1 MKTNP
6 FAKSRASLALVT
18 LLLLCFSIPPLR
30 AEVFGLFTYKV
41 VGGATVE
48 ITDYPDNATGPVN
61 IPAEIGGKPVTSIGQ
76 YAFAYCTG
84 LTSVTIPNSVTRIRE
99 GAFRGCTGLTSVP
112 IGNRVT
118 NIEAQAFFVCTGLT
132 SVTIPNSASFATA
145 EQRWFAGCTGLTGVY
160 FQGQAPVLSWLT
172 PTIFDADGQMTVYY
186 LPGSTGW
193 DSTFSGRPTALWLP
207 QMRNVAANFG
217 VQENHFGFDVSW
229 APGQTVVVEA
239 ATDLANPVWSPLQT
253 LTLTGDSIHFSDPQW
268 TMNPARFYRLR
279 TP

>member
-76 YAFAYCTG
+76 YAFAY
-84 LTSVTIPNSVTRIRE
+84 
-99 GAFRGCTGLTSVP
+99 
-112 IGNRVT
+112 
-118 NIEAQAFFVCTGLT
+118 CTGLT